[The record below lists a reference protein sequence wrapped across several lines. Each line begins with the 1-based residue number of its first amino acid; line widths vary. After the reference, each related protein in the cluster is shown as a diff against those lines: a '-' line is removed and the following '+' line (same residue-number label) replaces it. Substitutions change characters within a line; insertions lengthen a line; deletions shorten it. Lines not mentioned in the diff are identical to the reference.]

1 MSIVPLPLSTTNRLT
16 AAYAVQSFEAAI
28 QQVLQHSIRFRP
40 TVIDVTVHAQALR
53 FTVRDNRTDVPQN
66 YIDCL
71 VQHKG
76 DHRHTPFLADSYP
89 LPALAATSTVEL
101 RVRTPHLAAVHVVHA
116 ASTLERRV
124 VPKTDATSIL
134 PSTGVQIDVWQTFA
148 GIPVRRQ
155 IELSRSVQSLAQAVR
170 YAVVTIAMANPQIS
184 LTLHGSNN
192 LVLFRAL
199 AEHRLSLSRV
209 QTAFADACH
218 QHWVP
223 VLVNRHSRFRVSGFV
238 AIPGLAHSRLQLLSV
253 DSIPNGNV
261 TLHSAV
267 REAWRCRYSSSV
279 ATVEAPHRRFAAY
292 VINCYFI
299 GTEQTNTPT
308 ACSPCTPNDREL
320 HSVLSRAVL
329 SALRNVVSSLSPRL
343 PKTSS
348 EFSVDRTDAFC
359 VHPAQERTDHSLHV
373 GRKRPRFADAMVL
386 PIKRKPPSSTCFHP
400 ASGSS
405 NTAPQLGQ
413 NARSASDLSSPINAQ
428 KSFARGLLLRSSPG
442 LNAYEW
448 SDRCIGTRPR
458 PSPTA
463 RVSRDETE
471 NSGNLFNDKCISIG
485 RESIE
490 TLRVVGQVEKKF
502 IVVMDSNSTMYAID
516 QHAASER
523 VLYERNLRETTTT
536 NVKSW
541 TLPRS
546 KRINVSEDQKAVAE
560 EQRTLLGDWG
570 WTVGLT
576 EEENTLE
583 LIQVPQLCQLTGY
596 ESIVLRDPEQLRS
609 FLNSLLDGAARGGV
623 PRPFNDAIAS
633 AACHAAVRFGDILSK
648 SQCSTLLQSLAQC
661 ENPFV
666 CAHGRPSIVP
676 LVMLQEQ
683 ESV

>member
-1 MSIVPLPLSTTNRLT
+1 MSIVPLPSFTANRLT

-28 QQVLQHSIRFRP
+28 QQVLQHSVRFRP

-53 FTVRDNRTDVPQN
+53 FTVRDNRSHVPHD

-71 VQHKG
+71 VQHTRD
-76 DHRHTPFLADSYP
+76 DHRHTPFFADSYP

-101 RVRTPHLAAVHVVHA
+101 RVRTQHLAAVHVVHA
-116 ASTLERRV
+116 SSTLERRV

-134 PSTGVQIDVWQTFA
+134 PSKGVQIDVWQTFT

-155 IELSRSVQSLAQAVR
+155 IELSRSVQSLTQAVR

-184 LTLHGSNN
+184 LTLHGPNN

-199 AEHRLSLSRV
+199 AENRLSLSRI

-223 VLVNRHSRFRVSGFV
+223 VLVNRHSRFRISGFV
-238 AIPGLAHSRLQLLSV
+238 AVAGLAHSRLQLLSV
-253 DSIPNGNV
+253 DSIPSGNV
-261 TLHSAV
+261 ALHSAV
-267 REAWRCRYSSSV
+267 REAWRCRYSTSI

-292 VINCYFI
+292 VINCYFL
-299 GTEQTNTPT
+299 GTEQTNTQT
-308 ACSPCTPNDREL
+308 TRSPRTPNDREL

-329 SALRNVVSSLSPRL
+329 TALRKVASSLSPL
-343 PKTSS
+343 SKAGS
-348 EFSVDRTDAFC
+348 ELSANRTDAFC
-359 VHPAQERTDHSLHV
+359 AHTAQELTSHSLHV
-373 GRKRPRFADAMVL
+373 GKKRPRFADAVVL
-386 PIKRKPPSSTCFHP
+386 PIKRKPPSSTCFNP
-400 ASGSS
+400 TSGSS
-405 NTAPQLGQ
+405 NTALQLVQ
-413 NARSASDLSSPINAQ
+413 NAGSTSDMPSSINAQ
-428 KSFARGLLLRSSPG
+428 KSFARGLFLRSSPA
-442 LNAYEW
+442 LDAYKW
-448 SDRCIGTRPR
+448 SNRCIGTRPR

-463 RVSRDETE
+463 RVSKDETE

-485 RESIE
+485 RETIE

-502 IVVMDSNSTMYAID
+502 IVVMDNNSTMYAID

-523 VLYERNLRETTTT
+523 LLYERNLRETTTT

-546 KRINVSEDQKAVAE
+546 RRINVSEDQKAVAE
-560 EQRTLLGDWG
+560 EQRTLLGEWG

-576 EEENTLE
+576 EGESTLE
-583 LIQVPQLCQLTGY
+583 LIQVPQLFRLTGC

-623 PRPFNDAIAS
+623 PPPFNDAIAS

-648 SQCSTLLQSLAQC
+648 SQCCTLVQSLAQC